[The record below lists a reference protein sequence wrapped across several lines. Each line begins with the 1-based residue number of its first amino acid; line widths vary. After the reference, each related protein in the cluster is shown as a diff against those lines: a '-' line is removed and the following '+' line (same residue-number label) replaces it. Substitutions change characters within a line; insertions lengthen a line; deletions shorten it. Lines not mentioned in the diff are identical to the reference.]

1 MKRIVAT
8 FLVALVITA
17 THAQTYS
24 VGHRS
29 VNFKDA
35 ARTGGFSISGGTT
48 VPTGGTGRNVGTE
61 IYYPATSAGDNT
73 PFSPGVFPLVIIGH
87 GFAMGWDSYKTLT
100 DSLVKNGY
108 IVALPRTEGS
118 LLPAPSHLDFGKDLA
133 KVAELIEATG
143 SPFIGKLNG
152 RAAIGGHSMGGGATF
167 LSDAFAPANVKC
179 YFTFAAAETNPKAST
194 AAKAITRPHLV
205 IAGTYDCVAPPAQH
219 QDLMWD
225 SLLLSTCKTY
235 INITKAYHCAFAD
248 NNLNCGFGEGT
259 CITAGGLSSAAQQ
272 GIVRMYLNPY
282 LDYYLKQICPAW
294 TKFNNLIDTA
304 TISTVEQVCNVTVP
318 ENAAITGD
326 NFFCNGSS
334 TTLSAAPS
342 GFVYTWNDNSTG
354 ATLSASSA
362 GTYSLVV
369 GNGTCLLPSVSVSVT
384 ENFPPFLPS
393 SIIGSDTV
401 CSGISNINLS
411 VDNQNGVTFNWT
423 LPNGWS
429 VNSGSGSN
437 AIVATSGNAGGQ
449 ISVTAQNDCGTTSS
463 SQKAI
468 VVVPSNL
475 GTPAAIVGTN
485 SVCPGASV
493 WYSIPAVSGAD
504 TYNWTLPQGWS
515 GAPLDSNAI
524 LVNTGNTGGALNVVA
539 INGCGNSSPAI
550 QSITIN
556 PLPAVSAI
564 NGTANVCEGSGAGIY
579 YAAITTS
586 VDSFVWSIPSDWSF
600 VGPNPNSATPIVNVN
615 STGNI
620 VLNVFNACG
629 TAQFQQ
635 AIAVVDTPQPVAI
648 VQGNGVACTSTA
660 VSYQWYFN
668 GNLLPNE
675 TGQSIAVVTS
685 SGNYSVVVS
694 DVNGCY
700 GTSQPVNFT
709 IIGLEDV
716 NASNGFTVYPN
727 PVSGAGSLLIKCNEM
742 QVGKMLSITDMSGKI
757 LHSQSIQSVNFE
769 CSGLNLSAGLYLVK
783 AGNSIQKLVVE

>member
-1 MKRIVAT
+1 MRNTVT
-8 FLVALVITA
+8 ALLICVMSTA
-17 THAQTYS
+17 MSQTYS
-24 VGHRS
+24 VGHSS

-35 ARTGGFSISGGTT
+35 ARSGGFAISGGLT
-48 VPTGGTGRNVGTE
+48 VPTGGTGRNIGTE

-108 IVALPRTEGS
+108 VVALPRTEGS

-133 KVAELIEATG
+133 KVAELAEATG
-143 SPFIGKLNG
+143 SPLIGKLNG

-248 NNLNCGFGEGT
+248 NNFNCGFGEGT
-259 CITAGGLSSAAQQ
+259 CITAGGLSSTAQQ

-304 TISTVEQVCNVTVP
+304 TISTVDQVCNVTIP
-318 ENAAITGD
+318 SASAILGD

-334 TTLSAAPS
+334 TTLTASPA
-342 GFVYTWNDNSTG
+342 GFAYTWNDNST
-354 ATLSASSA
+354 APTLSVSTA
-362 GTYSLVV
+362 GAYSLVV
-369 GNGTCLLPSVSVSVT
+369 GNGTCLLPSVSVSVS
-384 ENFPPFLPS
+384 ENFQPFLPS
-393 SIIGSDTV
+393 SITGNDTV

-411 VDNQNGVTFNWT
+411 VVNQNGVTFNWT
-423 LPNGWS
+423 VPNGWS
-429 VNSGSGSN
+429 INLGTGTN
-437 AIVATSGNAGGQ
+437 AIVVTSGNSGGQ
-449 ISVTAQNDCGTTSS
+449 VSVTAQNDCGTTTS
-463 SQKAI
+463 SQKGI

-475 GTPAAIVGTN
+475 GTP
-485 SVCPGASV
+485 SVISGSGSICPGASV
-493 WYSIPAVSGAD
+493 WYSIPAVSGAN
-504 TYNWTLPQGWS
+504 TYSWSLPQGWS
-515 GAPLDSNAI
+515 GAPLDSTAI
-524 LVNTGNTGGALNVVA
+524 LISSGAVGGSLSVVA
-539 INGCGNSSPAI
+539 VNGCGNSSPAA
-550 QSITIN
+550 QNVTVL
-556 PLPAVSAI
+556 PLPTISAI
-564 NGTANVCEGSGAGIY
+564 NGTENVCEGSGAGIY
-579 YAAITTS
+579 YAAITTD
-586 VDSFVWSIPSDWSF
+586 VDSFVWSVPGNWSF
-600 VGPNPNSATPIVNVN
+600 VSANQNTSTPIINVN

-620 VLNVFNACG
+620 SLTVYNACG
-629 TAQFQQ
+629 SAQFQQ
-635 AIAVVDTPQPVAI
+635 PIAVVDTPQPVAV
-648 VQGNGVACTSTA
+648 VQGNGVTCTPSA

-675 TGQSIAVVTS
+675 TAQSIPVVTS

-694 DVNGCY
+694 DVNGCF
-700 GTSQPVNFT
+700 GSSQPVNFT

-716 NASNGFTVYPN
+716 SPAGVLAMYPN
-727 PVSGAGSLLIKCNEM
+727 PMKEEGTLWLPCSPSH
-742 QVGKMLSITDMSGKI
+742 VGEILSIVDLNGRI
-757 LHSQSIQSVNFE
+757 LIRRPITALQTKLKD
-769 CSGLNLSAGLYLVK
+769 LNLSTGIYFVQVA
-783 AGNSIQKLVVE
+783 NTIQKLVVE